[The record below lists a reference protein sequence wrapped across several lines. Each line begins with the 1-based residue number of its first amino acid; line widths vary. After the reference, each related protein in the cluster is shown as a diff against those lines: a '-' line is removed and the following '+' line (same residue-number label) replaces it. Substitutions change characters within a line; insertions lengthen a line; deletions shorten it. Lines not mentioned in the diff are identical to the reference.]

1 MTFDE
6 LTAIDVIDAHVHVF
20 PDKIFK
26 AIRDWFD
33 VYGWPVKY
41 RMNADELVEHL
52 FNLGVKGQ
60 VLLTYA
66 HKPGIADGLNE
77 FIAGVVK
84 SHPGTVG
91 FAAVH
96 PGDPD
101 SRAILSRAFG
111 ELGLVGCKMHVH
123 VLGIPMDD
131 PMFRPIY
138 ETCLDHGAWIN
149 VHAGTQ
155 PALTSGYGMD
165 VTKISGVERV
175 KKVLARYPDLKLI
188 VPHLGMDQ
196 TEDFISLLDVY
207 PNLHLDTTMVLSRF
221 FDVRIDE
228 PLIADY
234 SERIM
239 YGSDFPNIPYDVTRE
254 VASILEMRFGEAAME
269 NILSGTARRLFGFSP
284 S

>member
-1 MTFDE
+1 MTFTE
-6 LTAIDVIDAHVHVF
+6 LTAMDVIDAHVHVF
-20 PDKIFK
+20 PDRIFK

-33 VYGWPVKY
+33 VYGWSVKY
-41 RMNADELVEHL
+41 RMNADDLVDHL
-52 FNLGVKGQ
+52 FSLGVKGQ

-66 HKPGIADGLNE
+66 HKPGVADGLND
-77 FIAGVVK
+77 FMAGVVER
-84 SHPGTVG
+84 HPGTVG

-96 PGDPD
+96 PGDADP
-101 SRAILSRAFG
+101 RAILSRAFG
-111 ELGLVGCKMHVH
+111 ELALVGCKMHVH

-138 ETCLDHGAWIN
+138 ETCLDHGAWLN

-165 VTKISGVERV
+165 VTRISGVERV
-175 KKVLARYPDLKLI
+175 KRVLARYPDLKLI

-196 TEDFISLLDVY
+196 TEDFIRLLDVH
-207 PNLHLDTTMVLSRF
+207 PNLYLDTTMVLSRF
-221 FDVRIDE
+221 FGVEIDE
-228 PLIADY
+228 PLIAEY

-239 YGSDFPNIPYDVTRE
+239 YGSDFPNIPYEVTRE

-269 NILSGTARRLFGFSP
+269 NILSGTAGRLFGF
-284 S
+284 